1 MLYKM
6 VWVAQPYMRLCQY
19 QNFLLCK
26 GSKKFVTNNAKLLTV
41 IQSSILHSWWIF
53 KGCQISLR
61 KITLKLFKKVKL
73 ATYLANKPP
82 SGSSE
87 GSYLFR
93 VQSTLLLSHFRQKFL
108 DTYMPSEIRLLKMFL
123 GIRQFLTLHSR
134 KCCYCVSLSLARLRY
149 FLSFATIAS
158 WNHAICHK
166 AESLQTFSSV
176 HYGSVQSTISGG
188 I

>member
-1 MLYKM
+1 
-6 VWVAQPYMRLCQY
+6 MRLCQY

-134 KCCYCVSLSLARLRY
+134 KCCYCLSLAQGCVIFSAFRLSLVEITQSVIRLSHY
-149 FLSFATIAS
+149 KHFLLCIMAQYRVQFLE
-158 WNHAICHK
+158 
-166 AESLQTFSSV
+166 ESSPLNMKT
-176 HYGSVQSTISGG
+176 HNAYI
-188 I
+188 